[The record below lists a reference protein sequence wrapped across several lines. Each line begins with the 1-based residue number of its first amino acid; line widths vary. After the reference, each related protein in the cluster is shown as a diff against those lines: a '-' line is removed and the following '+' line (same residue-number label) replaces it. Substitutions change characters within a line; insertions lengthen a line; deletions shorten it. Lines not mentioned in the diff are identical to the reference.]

1 MNEGEPGRRVVDG
14 RFELESRLGGGGMGT
29 VWRAQDLL
37 LHRYVAVKEVR
48 PPDIDL
54 AEYDPAAAEMLRQ
67 RVLRE
72 ARALA
77 RVEHPNVVTIH
88 HIVDGGP
95 GTYPWL
101 VMELVQ
107 GGSLADR
114 LARGPMSPAEAA
126 QLGIGVLDAL
136 NAAHQAGVQHR
147 DVKPANV
154 LLRTDGRPV
163 LTDFGIAAIRDA
175 TALTA
180 TGSIIGTPDYM
191 APERV
196 SGQSGGPAADLWSLA
211 MMLYVAVEGHHPL
224 QRATTLA
231 TLAAVLQEDVP
242 PPTRAGSLTPVLSL
256 ALVRDPEARP
266 DAGTVG
272 RMLAAAAARPEGRHP
287 ATTSYRLTPPMPPS
301 LPPTNGMPPMNGMPL
316 TTGMPTSAGR
326 RRPAAKRFRGVAV
339 ASSVVGVLL
348 VGTLAWKVLPGGD
361 DKNDTRAS
369 SSGSTGQTRQQS
381 DTPTASA
388 SQSSA
393 AVKTQDMLTPAGI
406 RTAIKAFEE
415 KTGSDRFADLS
426 VYPGYVIADVMVKGS
441 QTKVQS
447 YTYRSG
453 SGFDPGDSKGL
464 VPDGDQPV
472 KLDDFNWDA
481 VPALLKTAKKELK
494 VDKPTSQYLLLRVPN
509 TYFDS
514 EAGMAIYLSD
524 DYGAGGYMEA
534 NTKGVVTKVMPS
546 DG

>member
-1 MNEGEPGRRVVDG
+1 MNEGEPDRRVVDG

-88 HIVDGGP
+88 HIVDGGE

-114 LARGPMSPAEAA
+114 LARGPMAPAEAA
-126 QLGIGVLDAL
+126 RLGRGVLDAL
-136 NAAHQAGVQHR
+136 NAAHEAGVQHR

-196 SGQSGGPAADLWSLA
+196 SGHSGGPSADLWSLA
-211 MMLYVAVEGHHPL
+211 MMLYVAVEGYHPL
-224 QRATTLA
+224 QRGTTLA

-242 PPTRAGSLTPVLSL
+242 PPVRAGSLTPVLSCV
-256 ALVRDPEARP
+256 LVRDPEARP

-272 RMLAAAAARPEGRHP
+272 RMLDVAATQPEDRRPE
-287 ATTSYRLTPPMPPS
+287 TTSYRLAPPAPPS
-301 LPPTNGMPPMNGMPL
+301 LPPTSGMQ
-316 TTGMPTSAGR
+316 TTSR
-326 RRPAAKRFRGVAV
+326 RRPAKRNRGVTV
-339 ASSVVGVLL
+339 ASSVVAVLL
-348 VGTLAWKVLPGGD
+348 IGTLAWKVLPNGNA
-361 DKNDTRAS
+361 KNNTGS
-369 SSGSTGQTRQQS
+369 SSAGAAGQTQQQT
-381 DTPTASA
+381 TPTVSA
-388 SQSSA
+388 SKSSA
-393 AVKTQDMLTPAGI
+393 AVKTQDMLTPDGI
-406 RTAIKAFEE
+406 RTAIKAFKD
-415 KTGSDRFADLS
+415 KTGSDRFASLS

-441 QTKVQS
+441 KTKYDS

-453 SGFDPGDSKGL
+453 TGFDDLFDDKGTLPG
-464 VPDGDQPV
+464 GDQPV
-472 KLDDFNWDA
+472 KLDDFDWDV
-481 VPALLKTAKKELK
+481 VPTLLKRANKDLK
-494 VDKPTSQYLLLRVPN
+494 VEKPTSRYLLLRVPN
-509 TYFDS
+509 TVDG
-514 EAGMAIYLSD
+514 EAVGMAIYLSD
-524 DYGAGGYMEA
+524 DYGSSGFMEA
-534 NTKGVVTKVMPS
+534 TPQGKVTRVEPA

>member
-88 HIVDGGP
+88 HIVDEGV

-114 LARGPMSPAEAA
+114 LARGPMAPAEAA
-126 QLGIGVLDAL
+126 HLGIGVLDAL
-136 NAAHQAGVQHR
+136 NAAHAAGVQHR

-175 TALTA
+175 TALTG

-224 QRATTLA
+224 QRGTTLA

-242 PPTRAGSLTPVLSL
+242 PPVRAGSLTPVLSCVL
-256 ALVRDPEARP
+256 LRDPEARP

-272 RMLAAAAARPEGRHP
+272 RMLAAAAQQPEDRRPE
-287 ATTSYRLTPPMPPS
+287 TTSYRLAPPVPPS
-301 LPPTNGMPPMNGMPL
+301 LPPTGGM
-316 TTGMPTSAGR
+316 
-326 RRPAAKRFRGVAV
+326 PAAKRSRGVAV

-348 VGTLAWKVLPGGD
+348 IGTLAWKVLPGGN
-361 DKNDTRAS
+361 DKD
-369 SSGSTGQTRQQS
+369 GSTASPGARGQTQQQS
-381 DTPTASA
+381 TPTVSA
-388 SQSSA
+388 TQSSA

-415 KTGSDRFADLS
+415 KTGSDRFADFS

-441 QTKVQS
+441 QTKFDR

-453 SGFDPGDSKGL
+453 TGFDEGITKSTVSGGNEPT
-464 VPDGDQPV
+464 

-481 VPALLKTAKKELK
+481 VPTLLARAKKELK
-494 VDKPTSQYLLLRVPN
+494 VEKPTSRYLLLRSPN
-509 TYFDS
+509 TIFDTPV
-514 EAGMAIYLSD
+514 GMAIYLSD
-524 DYGAGGYMEA
+524 DYGAGGYVDA
-534 NTKGVVTKVMPS
+534 NTKGNVTRVMRS
-546 DG
+546 DE